1 MRIGVDARLDAY
13 RSGGIAFYTRHL
25 LAAMA
30 ALAPD
35 ETFISFQHQRQRGPL
50 IKARNVHR
58 ATMFTPP
65 HNRFE
70 PLALP
75 IEMARLRLDV
85 AHFPDFIAPR
95 LRPCPAVITIHDLTF
110 LHYPEILDDEARH
123 FYNQV
128 YASVHHVEA
137 IIAVSAATRDDI
149 CRMLDVPVE
158 RIDLVYE
165 AAAPCFAPSGA
176 TMDKRRRI
184 NGHELRAGDFA
195 LFVSTLEPR
204 KNIPTLLR
212 ALRLCLDRSPATA
225 YRLVLAGAR
234 GWRDEPIFATVEEL
248 KLSEHVLFLGQVG
261 QEDLLWLYN
270 ACRLYVNPSLYEGFG
285 LPLLEALACGAPAV
299 ASNTG
304 SLAEVAGEAA
314 MLLPPLEV
322 AAWAEAL
329 ALLWHDEGRRGE
341 MAQRGPAQAARFSW
355 EQAARATLAIYRRV
369 AGRAA

>member
-1 MRIGVDARLDAY
+1 MRIGIDARLYAY
-13 RSGGIAFYTRHL
+13 RTGGISFYTRHL

-30 ALAPD
+30 TLAPD
-35 ETFISFQHQRQRGPL
+35 ETFVTLQHHSQRQPL
-50 IKARNVHR
+50 IAAANVRR
-58 ATMFTPP
+58 AAMFTPP

-75 IEMARLRLDV
+75 VEMARLRLAM

-110 LHYPEILDDEARH
+110 LHYPEILDDAARH
-123 FYNQV
+123 FYGQV
-128 YASVHHVEA
+128 HASVRHADAV
-137 IIAVSAATRDDI
+137 IAVSAATRDDI
-149 CRMLDVPVE
+149 CQMLDVPAE

-165 AAAPCFAPSGA
+165 AAAPGFVPLEMQAGA
-176 TMDKRRRI
+176 RRRI

-234 GWRDEPIFATVEEL
+234 GWRDEPIFTAVDEL
-248 KLSEHVLFLGQVG
+248 KLGAHVLFLGKVA
-261 QEDLLWLYN
+261 QEDLHWLYN

-285 LPLLEALACGAPAV
+285 LPLLEALACGAPVV
-299 ASNTG
+299 ASHTG
-304 SLAEVAGEAA
+304 SLVEVAGEAA
-314 MLLPPLEV
+314 ILLPPLEIE
-322 AAWAEAL
+322 AWAETL
-329 ALLWHDEGRRGE
+329 ARLWQDKPLRAE
-341 MAQRGPAQAARFSW
+341 MAQRGPVQAARFSW
-355 EQAARATLAIYRRV
+355 ERAAHETLAIYRRV
-369 AGRAA
+369 VGRAA